1 MRGEKRMKK
10 YSKPEI
16 SINVFK
22 EEDIIM
28 VSGTLSSKNST
39 PGTLSVFEKLNLKY

>member
-1 MRGEKRMKK
+1 MKK
-10 YSKPEI
+10 YTRPEI

-28 VSGTLSSKNST
+28 VSGTLTSKNST
-39 PGTLSVFEKLNLKY
+39 PGTLSVFEKLILNY